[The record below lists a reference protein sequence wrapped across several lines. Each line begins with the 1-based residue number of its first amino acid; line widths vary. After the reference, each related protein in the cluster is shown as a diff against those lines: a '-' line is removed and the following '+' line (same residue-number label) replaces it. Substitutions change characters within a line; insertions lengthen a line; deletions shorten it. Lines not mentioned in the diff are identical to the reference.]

1 MLQMYPPLFIRSL
14 LNKVAFFSDDFAR
27 FRLFSSS
34 GSHFMTMDPHEYSLP
49 CWRAMMQ
56 SRSACLVSVC
66 AFADDS
72 YGRYGMTAAICCTI
86 KLVLAST
93 IKGFSLKY

>member
-1 MLQMYPPLFIRSL
+1 
-14 LNKVAFFSDDFAR
+14 
-27 FRLFSSS
+27 
-34 GSHFMTMDPHEYSLP
+34 MTMDPHEYSLP

-66 AFADDS
+66 SFADDS

-86 KLVLAST
+86 KFVLAST
-93 IKGFSLKY
+93 IFEPAVGSLPNLARMCP

>member
-1 MLQMYPPLFIRSL
+1 
-14 LNKVAFFSDDFAR
+14 
-27 FRLFSSS
+27 
-34 GSHFMTMDPHEYSLP
+34 MTMDPHEYSLP

-56 SRSACLVSVC
+56 CRSACLVSVC

>member
-1 MLQMYPPLFIRSL
+1 MLPPFFIRSL
-14 LNKVAFFSDDFAR
+14 LNKVAFFSDDFAM

-34 GSHFMTMDPHEYSLP
+34 GSHFMTMNPHEYSLP
-49 CWRAMMQ
+49 CWRTMMQ
-56 SRSACLVSVC
+56 GRSACLVSVC

-86 KLVLAST
+86 ILVLAST